1 MAWLFVQTGSMVY
14 ELFEWLLTIVM
25 TPEQADG
32 YNGQQGDLW
41 DAQKDMAW
49 AMLGSTIM
57 ALYYICRKRKRT
69 QSTNIHQYSEHF
81 R

>member
-1 MAWLFVQTGSMVY
+1 MRWLDGIADSMDVSLS
-14 ELFEWLLTIVM
+14 ELRDIVM
-25 TPEQADG
+25 TTTNANN

-57 ALYYICRKRKRT
+57 SSIYLIKSIRHRHDKK
-69 QSTNIHQYSEHF
+69 S
-81 R
+81 